1 MDKFDT
7 ISIKIQTNTPR
18 NREQF
23 EELIRDGWRIKNV
36 KRPSGQTTVEFELFK
51 KRKDG

>member
-1 MDKFDT
+1 MDNFDT

-18 NREQF
+18 NRERL

-36 KRPSGQTTVEFELFK
+36 QRPSGQTTVEFELFK
-51 KRKDG
+51 EREK